1 MRSSAALYTV
11 LSCVWTHAFVP
22 TRPQIRHGVATFV
35 STVLDE
41 IRAMKVSEIK
51 QELTRRQIP
60 TQDVFEK
67 EELVQR
73 LLLARQDGSTTVRSS
88 PSSSSSS
95 STTTT
100 TTSASDNVIVT
111 PMYLIP
117 MDQGTRIAS
126 RTGGGGI
133 TIEASAQPYATMQ
146 ITVQDV
152 ARSFPL
158 SLLIDTACSGFVLR
172 PEVQTRHNL
181 PSLTSPVTMTGAAG
195 ISQAGGLTQIP
206 RFTVGNQNEGNRN
219 KGATFGPLPAAIQDI
234 GGLPRAV
241 DGIIGQSF
249 LGQFPAFE
257 LDFQQGQLLLYRSKA
272 AIPSRAN
279 ETLIAHAAMKMLGSL
294 GICTVLVYIGGRGPV
309 EMLVDT
315 GAAHTLLTWQ
325 GVADLGL
332 SRDSPQLSRIPI
344 PTGAMGSDNV
354 AIELSHRLFVSSA
367 IQIGDRNLPGLLLA
381 GSRLSIDI
389 GQIPVING
397 MPGVGGILGADVLM
411 RCDVARIACRDPFK
425 ITLFK
430 S

>member
-1 MRSSAALYTV
+1 MRSPAALYTV

-22 TRPQIRHGVATFV
+22 TRPKFRHGVATFS

-41 IRAMKVSEIK
+41 IRAMKVAEIK

-73 LLLARQDGSTTVRSS
+73 LLLARQDGSSTVTIPSS
-88 PSSSSSS
+88 SSSSSSS
-95 STTTT
+95 STTTML
-100 TTSASDNVIVT
+100 ASENVIVT
-111 PMYLIP
+111 PLRLVP
-117 MDQGTRIAS
+117 MDQGTRVAS

-133 TIEASAQPYATMQ
+133 TIEASPQPYATMQ
-146 ITVQDV
+146 ITVQDGT
-152 ARSFPL
+152 RSFPL

-172 PEVQTRHNL
+172 PEVQTRYNL
-181 PSLTSPVTMTGAAG
+181 PSLTNPVTMTGAGG

-206 RFTVGNQNEGNRN
+206 RFTIGNENKGNRT
-219 KGATFGPLPAAIQDI
+219 AFGPLPAAVQDI

-249 LGQFPAFE
+249 LSQFPAFE
-257 LDFQQGQLLLYRSKA
+257 LDFLQGQLLLYRNKA
-272 AIPSRAN
+272 AVPSRAN
-279 ETLIAHAAMKMLGSL
+279 ETMIAHATMKMLGSL
-294 GICTVLVYIGGRGPV
+294 GICTVPAFIGGRGPV

-315 GAAHTLLTWQ
+315 GAAHTLLTWK

-332 SRDSPQLSRIPI
+332 LRDSPQLSRIPI

-354 AIELSHRLFVSSA
+354 AIELSHRLFVSSV
-367 IQIGDRNLPGLLLA
+367 IQIGERNLPGLVLA
-381 GSRLSIDI
+381 GARLSIDI

-411 RCDVARIACRDPFK
+411 RCDIARISCREPFM
-425 ITLFK
+425 ISLFQ

>member
-1 MRSSAALYTV
+1 MRSPAALYTV

-22 TRPQIRHGVATFV
+22 TRPKLRHGVATF
-35 STVLDE
+35 SATVLDE
-41 IRAMKVSEIK
+41 IRAMKVAEIK

-73 LLLARQDGSTTVRSS
+73 LLLARQDGSSTVTIPS
-88 PSSSSSS
+88 SSSSSS

-100 TTSASDNVIVT
+100 LASENVMVT
-111 PMYLIP
+111 PLRLVP
-117 MDQGTRIAS
+117 MDQGTRVAS
-126 RTGGGGI
+126 RTGGEGI
-133 TIEASAQPYATMQ
+133 TIEASPQPYATMQ
-146 ITVQDV
+146 ITVQDGT
-152 ARSFPL
+152 RSFPL

-172 PEVQTRHNL
+172 PEVQTRYNL
-181 PSLTSPVTMTGAAG
+181 PSLTSPVTMTGAGG

-206 RFTVGNQNEGNRN
+206 RFTIGNENEGNRT
-219 KGATFGPLPAAIQDI
+219 AFGPLPAAVQDI

-257 LDFQQGQLLLYRSKA
+257 LDFLQGQLLLYRNKA
-272 AIPSRAN
+272 AVKSRAN
-279 ETLIAHAAMKMLGSL
+279 ETMIAHATMKMLGSL
-294 GICTVLVYIGGRGPV
+294 GIYTVPAYIGGRGPV

-315 GAAHTLLTWQ
+315 GAAHTLLTWK

-354 AIELSHRLFVSSA
+354 AIELSHRLFVSSV
-367 IQIGDRNLPGLLLA
+367 IQIGERNLPGLVLA
-381 GSRLSIDI
+381 GARLSIDI

-411 RCDVARIACRDPFK
+411 RCDIARISCREPFM
-425 ITLFK
+425 ISLFQ